1 MNQVFEAL
9 AHPDRRRILSLL
21 KGRGELAAGELAQQ
35 FAFSKP
41 TLSHHLNLLV
51 AAGLLDRERRG
62 QFVFYRI
69 NQSVFEETLA
79 TLFELLK
86 VGDER

>member
-9 AHPDRRRILSLL
+9 AHPERRRILSLL
-21 KGRGELAAGELAQQ
+21 KTRGELAAGELSQQ

-51 AAGLLDRERRG
+51 SAGLLDRERRG
-62 QFVFYRI
+62 QFVYYRI

-79 TLFELLK
+79 ALFELLH
-86 VGDER
+86 VGDEG